1 MEFNTLFFIN
11 SILLGIGLSMDA
23 FSVSLVN
30 GLNEPKMKFSRSAK
44 IAGVYAFFQA
54 FMPMSGWF
62 CVHTVIHLFS
72 KIAKYM
78 TLVGAILLAII
89 GIKMII
95 EAFTIKEDNDDD
107 SKLSMSLIFVQGIAT
122 SIDALSVGFTIGKYN
137 FFMALVASLI
147 IAAITEIIC
156 IAGLEIGKK
165 AGTKLSSKATIIGGV
180 ILILI
185 SLEFFLRYFR

>member
-11 SILLGIGLSMDA
+11 SILLGVGLSMDA

-30 GLNEPKMKFSRSAK
+30 GLNEPKMKFTRTAK

-72 KIAKYM
+72 KVAKYM

-95 EAFTIKEDNDDD
+95 EAFCNKEDCDDD
-107 SKLSMSLIFVQGIAT
+107 SKLGMSVIIVQGIAT
-122 SIDALSVGFTIGKYN
+122 SIDALSVGFTIGKYH

-147 IAAITEIIC
+147 IATVTEFIC

-165 AGTKLSSKATIIGGV
+165 VGTKLSAKATIFGGI
-180 ILILI
+180 ILSLI
-185 SLEFFLRYFR
+185 SLEFFIRYFR